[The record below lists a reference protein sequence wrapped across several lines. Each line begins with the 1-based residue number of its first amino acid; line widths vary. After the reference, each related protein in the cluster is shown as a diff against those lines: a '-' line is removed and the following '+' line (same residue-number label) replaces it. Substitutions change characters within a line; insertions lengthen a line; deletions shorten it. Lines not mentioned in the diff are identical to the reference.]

1 MKKNLFQFSSFF
13 PNCSKVAVDN
23 DRLAETPLS
32 EGVSGGV
39 GIRKKKDLKYKHPPN
54 YFCKVTNSRL

>member
-13 PNCSKVAVDN
+13 PNCSKVAVGN
-23 DRLAETPLS
+23 DRLVMTPLS

-39 GIRKKKDLKYKHPPN
+39 GIRKKMYLKFTH
-54 YFCKVTNSRL
+54 V